1 MPGSKPSV
9 WYTVYEACCDRLIV
23 IGYARECAAYM
34 GCSVN
39 GFQSIVSKVKSGKN
53 KAYCVVV
60 EDLEA
65 GTYAV
70 YGNDNN
76 GELRGRPKTVDDYLA
91 GELYA
96 AGLSDSDI
104 AQQIGV
110 DHRTIY
116 TWRKKNNLPS
126 NVQRGRPRKG
136 VA

>member
-1 MPGSKPSV
+1 MGRRESSI
-9 WYTVYEACCDRLIV
+9 WYTVYAAYRDRLIV

-65 GTYAV
+65 GTYEV
-70 YGNDNN
+70 YGSKNT
-76 GELRGRPKTVDDYLA
+76 GQLRGRPKTVDDYLA
-91 GELYA
+91 GELYS
-96 AGLSDSDI
+96 AGLSDADI
-104 AQQIGV
+104 ANRLRV
-110 DHRTIY
+110 NSRTIW
-116 TWRKKNNLPS
+116 TWRRKNNLPP
-126 NVQRGRPRKG
+126 NTKRGRPRKV